1 MLKGV
6 KELHDSSPPLAHRDI
21 KPENVLLHSD
31 GVSPVLV
38 DFGSMGPAEVR
49 VTSRAQALGVQD
61 EAATFRC
68 ETSCQSRGGQG
79 LRRTE
84 AFPSVVR
91 TMDGFHLPISL
102 TLTFGRCV
110 CVSVALAL
118 L

>member
-1 MLKGV
+1 MLAGLDGPGGGGEWGEASMLRLFQGVLKGV

-68 ETSCQSRGGQG
+68 ETRGG
-79 LRRTE
+79 R
-84 AFPSVVR
+84 A
-91 TMDGFHLPISL
+91 
-102 TLTFGRCV
+102 
-110 CVSVALAL
+110 
-118 L
+118 